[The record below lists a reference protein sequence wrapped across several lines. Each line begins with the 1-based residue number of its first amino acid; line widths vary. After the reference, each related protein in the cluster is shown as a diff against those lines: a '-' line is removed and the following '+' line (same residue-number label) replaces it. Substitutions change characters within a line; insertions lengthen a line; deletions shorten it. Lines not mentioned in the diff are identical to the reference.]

1 MNTATEL
8 SVTLSMD
15 LLRHLRNESRR
26 LEIPLEWLVAGLVCD
41 SVDEGKLNVPPL
53 AVSA

>member
-1 MNTATEL
+1 MRHAPEVA
-8 SVTLSMD
+8 VTLSIE
-15 LLRHLRNESRR
+15 LLRHLRDESRR

-41 SVDEGKLNVPPL
+41 SFDDNGLASTRL

>member
-1 MNTATEL
+1 MNTAPEL
-8 SVTLSMD
+8 SVTLSIE
-15 LLRHLRNESRR
+15 LLRHLRDESRR

-41 SVDEGKLNVPPL
+41 SMDEGKLKSVPL